1 MMKRVVLAVAV
12 AALGVTA
19 VGAQS
24 DPIAARKALMKEN
37 NNQGRIVR
45 DMADGKQPFDL
56 AAAKKAFASF
66 QSASAKLP
74 DLFPENSK
82 TGDTRALPA
91 IWEKPADFKA
101 AAAKFGE
108 DAKAAEASSKDLESL
123 KTAFAQVGKN
133 CGSCHQTFRKP
144 QS

>member
-1 MMKRVVLAVAV
+1 MMKRVVLAAAV

-19 VGAQS
+19 VLAQS
-24 DPIAARKALMKEN
+24 DPIAARKAIMKEN

-45 DMADGKQPFDL
+45 DMADGKRPFDL
-56 AAAKKAFASF
+56 AAAKKAFATF

-74 DLFPENSK
+74 DLFPESSK
-82 TGDTRALPA
+82 VGDTRALPA
-91 IWEKPADFKA
+91 IWEKSAEFKA
-101 AAAKFGE
+101 AAAKFGS
-108 DAKAAEASSKDLESL
+108 DAKAAEASTKDLESL
-123 KTAFAQVGKN
+123 KTAFAEVGKN

>member
-1 MMKRVVLAVAV
+1 MMKRVLLAVAV

-19 VGAQS
+19 VVAQS
-24 DPIAARKALMKEN
+24 DPIAGRKAIMKDN
-37 NNQGRIVR
+37 NTQGRILR

-56 AAAKKAFASF
+56 AVAKKVFAGF
-66 QSASAKLP
+66 QAASAKLP
-74 DLFPENSK
+74 DLFPDNSK

-91 IWEKPADFKA
+91 IWEKSAEFKA
-101 AAAKFGE
+101 AAAKFGA
-108 DAKAAEASSKDLESL
+108 DSKAAEASTKDVESL
-123 KTAFAQVGKN
+123 KAAFAEVGKN